1 METDINLE
9 YCRVV
14 ITENVRHEILKI
26 LLHIITMLICVL
38 NGKVF
43 HIITELLKQ
52 IMCFFC
58 VWTDD
63 STYLRLVVCI

>member
-1 METDINLE
+1 M
-9 YCRVV
+9 
-14 ITENVRHEILKI
+14 HEILKI

-52 IMCFFC
+52 IMFFF
-58 VWTDD
+58 VFGQMTQHILD
-63 STYLRLVVCI
+63 